1 LKEIAMS
8 LSFTRILIATFAA
21 LSCGVVTAAAVKAEG
36 EKVGET
42 QQCIRL
48 QSIDQ
53 TPVIDNKTILVVMKG
68 KTGGY
73 KRIDLVNNCSGLKIE
88 GGFSHSTS
96 INQLCTSDPLRV
108 IGPVGSTCMIDKIVT
123 IDEAEAKTLLAKK

>member
-1 LKEIAMS
+1 MTTPL
-8 LSFTRILIATFAA
+8 TRYLIATFAA
-21 LSCGVVTAAAVKAEG
+21 LSCGVLAAAAVKAEG
-36 EKVGET
+36 ANVGET

-53 TPVIDNKTILVVMKG
+53 TPVIDNKTILVKMKG
-68 KTGGY
+68 KSGY

-108 IGPVGSTCMIDKIVT
+108 IGPVGSTCLIEKIVT
-123 IDEAEAKTLLAKK
+123 IDEAEAKMLLAKK